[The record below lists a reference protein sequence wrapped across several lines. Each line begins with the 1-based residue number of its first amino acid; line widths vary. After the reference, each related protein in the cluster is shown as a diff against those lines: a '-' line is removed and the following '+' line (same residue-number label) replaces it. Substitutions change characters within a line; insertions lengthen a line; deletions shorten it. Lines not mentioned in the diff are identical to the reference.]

1 MKPLDL
7 NTLLYVIGGI
17 SFLFALLMLLFH
29 KLTPTIKGPL
39 QWSLGSFSAVFASI
53 LMAVYPAV
61 PGFISFV
68 VGGIFTVVAIAF
80 YLAGIRV
87 YKNLPIN
94 YPLSYSILLTQVFF
108 GTLFYSVLDMPNLRM
123 ISFSVICLIGSVII
137 VFEFLKPVQK
147 SYRLAFIL
155 CSSVFGISAMT
166 SLFRI
171 GYIVVY
177 QPGNALLPTLANQLF
192 YFMANVT
199 QALLLFSFLLLI
211 SLKIAERLEIKVQT
225 QRKFFSV
232 IAHDI
237 SAPVGTITQMLE
249 LANNDRDLE
258 PERKMQI
265 YGEVERLGES
275 TYHLLQNLLL
285 WARSQLDELSPNIQ
299 KFDLNSTIVENI
311 EFLRKISGSKKIS
324 INYEPESGLFC
335 QVDSRMIDNV
345 IRNLISNAIKFT
357 RSGGTIDISCMVVE
371 SELQVRISDNGVG
384 MSKELQKKLFVYNES
399 LPNPGTM
406 GEKGTGLGLMLCKE
420 FVEGNKGSIR
430 VQSEV
435 NMGTTVTIFLPKA

>member
-7 NTLLYVIGGI
+7 YSLLYVIGGI
-17 SFLFALLMLLFH
+17 SFLFALLMLLFN
-29 KLTPTIKGPL
+29 KLTPTIKGT
-39 QWSLGSFSAVFASI
+39 WHWAMGSFSAVLGPLLLAF
-53 LMAVYPAV
+53 YPFV
-61 PGFISFV
+61 SGYISYV
-68 VGGIFTVVAIAF
+68 VGGVFTVMALSF
-80 YLAGIRV
+80 YLSGIHA
-87 YKNLPIN
+87 YKNVPSNKISTFGLVVAQFI
-94 YPLSYSILLTQVFF
+94 F
-108 GTLFYSVLDMPNLRM
+108 GTLFYSIWDLPNIRM
-123 ISFSVICLIGSVII
+123 ISFSVICTVGSVLI
-137 VFEFLKPVQK
+137 VIELLKPIQK
-147 SYRLAFIL
+147 NYRVAFLL
-155 CSSVFGISAMT
+155 CSIVFGISALT
-166 SLFRI
+166 SIFRI
-171 GYIVVY
+171 IYIILY
-177 QPGNALLPTLANQLF
+177 LPGEALIPTPANQLF
-192 YFMANVT
+192 YFMANLT

-324 INYEPESGLFC
+324 INYEPKSGLFC
-335 QVDSRMIDNV
+335 QADSRMIDTV

-357 RSGGTIDISCMVVE
+357 QSGGTIDISCMVVE